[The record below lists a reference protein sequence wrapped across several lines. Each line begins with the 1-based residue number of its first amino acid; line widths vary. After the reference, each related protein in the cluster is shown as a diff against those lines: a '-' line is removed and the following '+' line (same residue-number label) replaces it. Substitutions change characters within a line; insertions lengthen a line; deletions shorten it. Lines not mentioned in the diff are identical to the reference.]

1 MAILLRAAL
10 TWRSSM
16 FIRNLC
22 RIFSCNRFRRYVLYG
37 FGCFAIVCFSCILI
51 GGYYLSPPS
60 TSEDIVSVTIVPGSN
75 TTTIAKRLASENL
88 IRSSFIF
95 KLAVR
100 YQGVGRELRAGKYQ
114 LSRDMRLT
122 QILDELQKGQIE
134 YQTFTVPEGLTA
146 SAIAELWEK
155 TGLGTAEEFQKAIE
169 IPKLLQQY
177 LPDGVSAEGY
187 LFPNT
192 YKFTKGATAETIVR
206 MMLSESDAVWNDSL
220 TEEAKNLGLTR
231 HQVITL
237 ASIIGRE
244 AGSKSEIPIISS
256 VFHNRLKHNWR
267 LQADPTVLYALGDP
281 KRPLTRKDLK
291 TVSPYN
297 TYLHKGLPPGP
308 IGNPGKASILGA
320 LRPEKTSFY
329 YFVAT
334 GPGKHHFSKTLE
346 EHNRMIYQ
354 IRRNRNSS
362 SKQ

>member
-1 MAILLRAAL
+1 MAILLGAAL
-10 TWRSSM
+10 NWGSSLFIWNIRRLFTWKR
-16 FIRNLC
+16 C
-22 RIFSCNRFRRYVLYG
+22 RRFVLYG
-37 FGCFAIVCFSCILI
+37 FVFFAIVCVSGILI

-75 TTTIAKRLASENL
+75 TTTIAKHLASENL
-88 IRSSFIF
+88 IRSPFVF

-100 YQGVGRELRAGKYQ
+100 YQGIGTKLRAGKYQ
-114 LSRDMRLT
+114 LSRDMPLT
-122 QILDELQKGQIE
+122 RILDELQKGQIE
-134 YQTFTVPEGLTA
+134 YQTFTVPEGLTVT
-146 SAIAELWEK
+146 AIAELWEK
-155 TGLGTAEEFQKAIE
+155 TGLGTAEEFQNAIE
-169 IPKLLQQY
+169 IPILLQKY
-177 LPDGVSAEGY
+177 VPENVSAEGY

-192 YKFTKGATAETIVR
+192 YKFAKGTTAEIVVK

-220 TEEAKNLGLTR
+220 AEEAKILGLTR

-237 ASIIGRE
+237 ASIIERE

-281 KRPLTRKDLK
+281 KRPLTRDDLK

-346 EHNRMIYQ
+346 EHNRMRYQ
-354 IRRNRNSS
+354 IKRNRNSS
-362 SKQ
+362 KKQ

>member
-1 MAILLRAAL
+1 MFLRN
-10 TWRSSM
+10 
-16 FIRNLC
+16 IRRVFYC
-22 RIFSCNRFRRYVLYG
+22 KPFRRYVLYG
-37 FGCFAIVCFSCILI
+37 FGSFAIVCFSCILI
-51 GGYYLSPPS
+51 GGYYLSSPS
-60 TSEDIVSVTIVPGSN
+60 TSEDVVSVTIVPGSN

-88 IRSSFIF
+88 IRSPFVF

-100 YQGVGRELRAGKYQ
+100 YQGIGRQLRAGKYK

-134 YQTFTVPEGLTA
+134 YQTFTVPESLTA
-146 SAIAELWEK
+146 TAIAELWEK
-155 TGLGTAEEFQKAIE
+155 NGLGTAEEFQNAIE
-169 IPKLLQQY
+169 IPILLQKY
-177 LPDGVSAEGY
+177 IPDGVSAEGY

-192 YKFTKGATAETIVR
+192 YKFAKGASAETVVR

-220 TEEAKNLGLTR
+220 AEEAKILGLTR

-256 VFHNRLKHNWR
+256 VFHNRLKNNWR
-267 LQADPTVLYALGDP
+267 LQADPTVLYALGNP
-281 KRPLTRKDLK
+281 NRLLTRKDLK

-320 LRPEKTSFY
+320 LRPDKTSFY

-346 EHNRMIYQ
+346 EHNRMRYQ

-362 SKQ
+362 STQ